1 MVKCLYCKIYFCLT
15 KSGKVDFS
23 SKRYQRQLNVNVS
36 SQSRGVSVSVQN
48 INRNDSLCQQRESMI
63 YWRSYN
69 RALHFTQVLFS
80 RSAELLFCEKQGS
93 SLFGFFLHWF
103 SSVYFK
109 QNGYSANKNR
119 PSSFGFFL
127 HWLHLPRLAEPFLWK
142 WHCPSSCG
150 VFLHWFTLL
159 MFQQKCYPTKTQPL
173 YNRIFSV
180 WWKFW
185 KVIQKKQ

>member
-48 INRNDSLCQQRESMI
+48 INRNDSLCQQKERERHRESMI

-69 RALHFTQVLFS
+69 RALHFTQVLYS
-80 RSAELLFCEKQGS
+80 RSAELLFCEKQSS

-109 QNGYSANKNR
+109 QIGYSAKR
-119 PSSFGFFL
+119 PSSLEFFV
-127 HWLHLPRLAEPFLWK
+127 HWLHLPPFSRTVPLK
-142 WHCPSSCG
+142 M
-150 VFLHWFTLL
+150 TLPFY
-159 MFQQKCYPTKTQPL
+159 MWSYPPL
-173 YNRIFSV
+173 ILFPYFIRTAILRKHIPYTLGFFRFDDNFGT
-180 WWKFW
+180 F
-185 KVIQKKQ
+185 